1 MAIINK
7 PVTEMNEKTTK
18 LRKATK
24 TSKSLVTTVPIE
36 LVEKFHLKEGYK
48 INWSW
53 KLNDHNEYE
62 FKISFEDST
71 SEYDK
76 DHEVSLNVY
85 EK

>member
-24 TSKSLVTTVPIE
+24 HSKSLLTNVPIE
-36 LVEKFHLKEGYK
+36 LVEKFNLKEGYNIK
-48 INWSW
+48 WSW
-53 KLNDHNEYE
+53 NMKSNNEYE

-71 SEYDK
+71 SK
-76 DHEVSLNVY
+76 
-85 EK
+85 